1 MATQEFYIRAS
12 DETDARG
19 PFTLDQ
25 LSSLVEAGQV
35 TPETLYYDTLSEQWV
50 PIDADPEVKA
60 ALFPEKKRLRIR
72 ARDAR
77 RTTSAGDRSAAPITV
92 DDMLAAADNR
102 TEGAGAKTKMRNQL
116 RVARIGLWSVVA
128 MFLASSASLLLSPP
142 AIMHIG
148 TGDFA
153 RLFSHPFALLGACDL
168 LLALFLCLQMVSVY
182 PLVRFRALMGI
193 GFFGVIFWSYADPV
207 PIAWVTLASAGMYF
221 STIFISA
228 FRLAG
233 ALLVGFSGSA
243 AFALYML
250 G

>member
-19 PFTLDQ
+19 PFTLEQ
-25 LSSLVEAGQV
+25 LSSLAEAGQV

-77 RTTSAGDRSAAPITV
+77 RATSAGDRAAAPITV

-102 TEGAGAKTKMRNQL
+102 TEGAGAKTTLRNQL
-116 RVARIGLWSVVA
+116 RVARIGLWSVVLMLLGSA
-128 MFLASSASLLLSPP
+128 ASLLLSPP
-142 AIMHIG
+142 AILHVG

-153 RLFSHPFALLGACDL
+153 RLFSHPFAVLGACDL

-182 PLVRFRALMGI
+182 PLVRLRALLGL
-193 GFFGVIFWSYADPV
+193 GFFGVIFWSYSQPT
-207 PIAWVTLASAGMYF
+207 PIAWVALASVGLYF
-221 STIFISA
+221 STIFVSA
-228 FRLAG
+228 IRLVG
-233 ALLVGFSGSA
+233 ALVLGFSGVA
-243 AFALYML
+243 AFAHYML